1 MANPYDFTTGFLTAR
16 KIKADQEEAKGLKE
30 IRGVL
35 AEIQLQEA
43 DNKKRAQTLAEKQ
56 YKDKRKDRKARY
68 ELLRKANPDLNL
80 PDLYNDD
87 DDDDDDKKPVL
98 RPLPESNNKQKNT
111 GVQNSLT
118 NQASLGAVTAIPIF
132 SQSNTATSTVPVDT
146 GMESRSLDS
155 QGSNTDEP
163 SEPFGLN
170 AATLRARI
178 DAQGFREGGIA
189 TNNVNARQANTSV
202 ISLIKDNAIV
212 MISGYADGSPGAVP
226 RRAIRSSTGANE
238 NARSELVLPTKIDV
252 SDADEKTVVAAL
264 SKKTNGFKNMKNMF
278 TALSAF
284 DFIDERA
291 TSKDVA
297 EMALTFKKMQSEGL
311 FSAVNE
317 VLHGDPKTALKLY
330 KEYGEDNGRAIA
342 SFEKVPYS
350 EPIAG
355 TKARD
360 TYEVVKVNYRD
371 GKDYLIINPRK
382 LLIDATTVAN
392 AVTTDALRKDKIRD
406 DVRIAES
413 NRTQQ
418 QSINESKRQS
428 LDNRRDALISSTM
441 DRKAST
447 YLQSEK
453 IVSGEHEDSLK
464 SVLDENVIKSS
475 REMFS
480 RNVEGAAG
488 LFERNLEINPQ
499 GTVPNVRLYI
509 QALRHLQNRPKP
521 TGNLPLG
528 TNEDRRQMQSWLNQ
542 FDTNPNGS
550 LKVYRFDQGDHIRL
564 KNGVFIDKSYLISGN
579 N

>member
-30 IRGVL
+30 IRGLL

-80 PDLYNDD
+80 PDLFNDD
-87 DDDDDDKKPVL
+87 DDDDDDKKSVL
-98 RPLPESNNKQKNT
+98 RPLPGPNNQQKNT
-111 GVQNSLT
+111 GVNNSLT
-118 NQASLGAVTAIPIF
+118 NQAGQGATTAIPTA
-132 SQSNTATSTVPVDT
+132 SLSNTATSTVPVDT
-146 GMESRSLDS
+146 GIESSILNN

-163 SEPFGLN
+163 SKPFGLN

-178 DAQGFREGGIA
+178 DAPGFREGGIA

-212 MISGYADGSPGAVP
+212 MISGYADGSPGAV
-226 RRAIRSSTGANE
+226 RRPTATRSSTGANE
-238 NARSELVLPTKIDV
+238 NARFEHVVPTKIDV

-330 KEYGEDNGRAIA
+330 KEYGEDDGRAIA

-406 DVRIAES
+406 DVRIAQS
-413 NRTQQ
+413 NQAQLENVRLNRAIRDDSRT
-418 QSINESKRQS
+418 NELRS
-428 LDNRRDALISSTM
+428 
-441 DRKAST
+441 RKAST

-480 RNVEGAAG
+480 RNAEGAAA
-488 LFERNLEINPQ
+488 LFDDNLGINPQ
-499 GTVPNVRLYI
+499 GTVPNVRLYM
-509 QALRHLQNRPKP
+509 QAFRHLLNRPKP
-521 TGNLPLG
+521 TSNLPLG
-528 TNEDRRQMQSWLNQ
+528 TDEDRRQMQSWLNQ

-550 LKVYRFDQGDHIRL
+550 LKVYSFDQGEYIRL
-564 KNGVFIDKSYLISGN
+564 KNGVLINKSYLISGN